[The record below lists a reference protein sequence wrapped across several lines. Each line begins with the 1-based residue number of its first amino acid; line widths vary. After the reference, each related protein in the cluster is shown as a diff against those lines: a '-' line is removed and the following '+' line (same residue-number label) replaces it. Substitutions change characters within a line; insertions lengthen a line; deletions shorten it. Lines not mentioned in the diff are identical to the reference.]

1 MPSVALPANYT
12 FVALHATGSHGVIM
26 RAVGPDGSPCAIK
39 AANPDWHFPP
49 ALFRREVDIQS
60 SLRIHGVIPVLD
72 RWSGEAG
79 EAMALPWLPCKLSG
93 QGPLKPAVAVD
104 ILVKLANTLQSL
116 HAEGVV
122 HRDITPDN
130 ILFSSPESLEPWLG
144 DFGLAVRMGETEV
157 PAVRPTPGFVL
168 TNPADAW
175 DTRQDTHGLA
185 ASVWSAISG
194 GGPPPLNRSCKALM
208 AQARMAGNPVPERVA
223 RQFSR
228 WLRRPP
234 SAISMVRE
242 AEQLKIEANHAPQ
255 RLHGIPRFFSKLFRY
270 FMKWFQKPDN
280 RHS

>member
-1 MPSVALPANYT
+1 MPSDALPANYT

-26 RAVGPDGSPCAIK
+26 RAIGPDGSPCAIK
-39 AANPDWHFPP
+39 AANPGQHFPP
-49 ALFRREVDIQS
+49 ALFRREIEIQS

-93 QGPLKPAVAVD
+93 RGPLKPAVAVD
-104 ILVKLANTLQSL
+104 ILVKLANTLQLL
-116 HAEGVV
+116 HAQGVV

-157 PAVRPTPGFVL
+157 PAVRPTPGFVF

-194 GGPPPLNRSCKALM
+194 GGPPPLNRSSKTLM
-208 AQARMAGNPVPERVA
+208 AQALRAGNPVPEKVA

-234 SAISMVRE
+234 TAISMVRE
-242 AEQLKIEANHAPQ
+242 AEQLKTEPYQATR
-255 RLHGIPRFFSKLFRY
+255 RLHGIWRLLSKLFRY
-270 FMKWFQKPDN
+270 FAKKFQKQDN
-280 RHS
+280 QRS